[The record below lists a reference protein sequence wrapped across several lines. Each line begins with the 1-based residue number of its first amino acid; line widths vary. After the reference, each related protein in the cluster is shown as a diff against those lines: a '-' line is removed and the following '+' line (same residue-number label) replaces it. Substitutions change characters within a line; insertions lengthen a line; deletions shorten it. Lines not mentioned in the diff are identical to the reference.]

1 MISRSSI
8 IETTGKEN
16 EMADNRQMNA
26 RRNARGFTLIELLV
40 VLVILG
46 MLAGLVGPQVMKYV
60 GTSKSKTARL
70 QIEEF
75 GAALDLY
82 RLELGRYPTA
92 EEGLTVLVQA
102 PAGMEVQWKGPYLKK
117 RLLPKDP
124 WGFDY
129 HYRYPGEQDIYDLFS
144 LGADNAAGGDGE
156 NADVFGWE

>member
-1 MISRSSI
+1 
-8 IETTGKEN
+8 
-16 EMADNRQMNA
+16 MADNRKMTV
-26 RRNARGFTLIELLV
+26 RRTARGFTLIELLV

-60 GTSKSKTARL
+60 GSSKSKTARL
-70 QIEEF
+70 QIEEL

-82 RLELGRYPTA
+82 RLELGRYPSA
-92 EEGLTVLVQA
+92 EEGLTVLVQP
-102 PAGMEVQWKGPYLKK
+102 PAGKEVAWKGPYLKK

-144 LGADNAAGGDGE
+144 LGADNAAGGEDE
-156 NADVFGWE
+156 DADILGWE